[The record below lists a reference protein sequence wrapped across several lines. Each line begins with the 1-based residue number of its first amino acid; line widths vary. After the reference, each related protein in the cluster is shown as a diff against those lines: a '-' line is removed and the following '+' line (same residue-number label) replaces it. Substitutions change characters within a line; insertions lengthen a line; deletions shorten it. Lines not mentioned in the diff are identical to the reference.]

1 MPQVNY
7 IEASK
12 SEFIH
17 TTTIETYFYFILTYL
32 IALNLIAYAIMWYDK
47 IQSKNKGNRI
57 AENTLFLI
65 ALLGGAIG
73 IYIGMK
79 GPVNHKSAKLKFRIG
94 IPLLILVNAVAVY
107 FAIKYMG

>member
-17 TTTIETYFYFILTYL
+17 TTTIETFFYFILAYL
-32 IALNLIAYAIMWYDK
+32 LVLNLIAYAIMWYDK

-65 ALLGGAIG
+65 AFIGGALG
-73 IYIGMK
+73 IYLGMK
-79 GPVNHKSAKLKFRIG
+79 APVNHKSAKLKFKIG
-94 IPLLILVNAVAVY
+94 IPLLIIVNAVVVY
-107 FAIKYMG
+107 FVIKYFG